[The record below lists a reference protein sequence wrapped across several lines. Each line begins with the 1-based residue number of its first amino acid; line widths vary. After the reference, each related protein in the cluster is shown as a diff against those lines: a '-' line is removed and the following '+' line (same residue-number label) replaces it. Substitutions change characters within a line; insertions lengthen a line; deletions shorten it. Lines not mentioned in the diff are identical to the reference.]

1 MPAETPSGISAPWDA
16 QLDQSPMGHPVG
28 PMRNGMPHVM
38 PNGTDAQRDPQ
49 WGIQGDT
56 QWDRRPGG
64 RCGAG
69 TVGASLLRDG
79 DALLEE
85 AMEVGL
91 SGAGSFRPSGSFS
104 SPFSREE

>member
-1 MPAETPSGISAPWDA
+1 MVRLSELLGGFAKDVNGRIVLGVRASGA
-16 QLDQSPMGHPVG
+16 
-28 PMRNGMPHVM
+28 
-38 PNGTDAQRDPQ
+38 
-49 WGIQGDT
+49 
-56 QWDRRPGG
+56 
-64 RCGAG
+64 AG
-69 TVGASLLRDG
+69 WRAKV

>member
-1 MPAETPSGISAPWDA
+1 M
-16 QLDQSPMGHPVG
+16 G
-28 PMRNGMPHVM
+28 PMPKGT
-38 PNGTDAQRDPQ
+38 PNGASRGTRSGTGAR
-49 WGIQGDT
+49 
-56 QWDRRPGG
+56 GG
-64 RCGAG
+64 SAG

>member
-1 MPAETPSGISAPWDA
+1 M
-16 QLDQSPMGHPVG
+16 
-28 PMRNGMPHVM
+28 
-38 PNGTDAQRDPQ
+38 
-49 WGIQGDT
+49 
-56 QWDRRPGG
+56 
-64 RCGAG
+64 
-69 TVGASLLRDG
+69 GASLLRDG